1 VAIVIARRPEADVA
15 ISYPSKVEAV
25 PVPKRLTMTS
35 HKTNR
40 DGVVVAVLAL
50 NLLAVLTRWM

>member
-25 PVPKRLTMTS
+25 PVSKRLTMTS

-40 DGVVVAVLAL
+40 DGVVVAALAL